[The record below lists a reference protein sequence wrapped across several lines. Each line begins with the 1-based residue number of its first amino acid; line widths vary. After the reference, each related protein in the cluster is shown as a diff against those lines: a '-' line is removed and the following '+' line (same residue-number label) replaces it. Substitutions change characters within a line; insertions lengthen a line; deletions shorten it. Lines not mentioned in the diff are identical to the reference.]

1 MAMLSLRARDALQ
14 HEDLRRKDSQV
25 NGIRTAGVAYQP
37 QTGSVAF
44 TEPPLSPPVAQ
55 PFAAVPV
62 QARVPVGAPVA
73 QVAQV
78 AQVAPVSQPEP
89 PAAALAAAPPQ
100 PAEAVH
106 GPAPLAPPDE
116 SVAVFVHLSSGER
129 VWAGRFDS
137 GVIAEQRALDIVR
150 ALNRPEPG
158 VWARFGNRLIRP
170 EAVVS
175 IELAPR
181 REE

>member
-1 MAMLSLRARDALQ
+1 M
-14 HEDLRRKDSQV
+14 

-44 TEPPLSPPVAQ
+44 TEPPLSAPVAR
-55 PFAAVPV
+55 PFEAVPV
-62 QARVPVGAPVA
+62 QAPVPVAAPVA
-73 QVAQV
+73 QVA
-78 AQVAPVSQPEP
+78 PVPQPEP
-89 PAAALAAAPPQ
+89 RAAAPVAAPPQ
-100 PAEAVH
+100 PAQAVH

-129 VWAGRFDS
+129 IWAGRFDS
-137 GVIAEQRALDIVR
+137 GVTAEQRAVDIVR
-150 ALNRPEPG
+150 SINRPEPG
-158 VWARFGNRLIRP
+158 VWAKFGNRLIRP

>member
-1 MAMLSLRARDALQ
+1 M
-14 HEDLRRKDSQV
+14 

-37 QTGSVAF
+37 QTASVAF
-44 TEPPLSPPVAQ
+44 TEPPLSAPAARPL
-55 PFAAVPV
+55 AAVPV
-62 QARVPVGAPVA
+62 QAPTP
-73 QVAQV
+73 V
-78 AQVAPVSQPEP
+78 AQVAPVPQPEP
-89 PAAALAAAPPQ
+89 PAASHVAAPQQ
-100 PAEAVH
+100 PVQPV
-106 GPAPLAPPDE
+106 PAPNPVAAPQDE

-137 GVIAEQRALDIVR
+137 GTLAEQRAVELVR
-150 ALNRPEPG
+150 AINRPEPG
-158 VWARFGNRLIRP
+158 VWAKFGNRLIRP

>member
-1 MAMLSLRARDALQ
+1 M
-14 HEDLRRKDSQV
+14 

-37 QTGSVAF
+37 QSASVAF
-44 TEPPLSPPVAQ
+44 TEPPLSPPAAR

-62 QARVPVGAPVA
+62 QAPAPVAAPVAPVA
-73 QVAQV
+73 QVA
-78 AQVAPVSQPEP
+78 PVPQPEP
-89 PAAALAAAPPQ
+89 PAAPQVAAPQQ
-100 PAEAVH
+100 PVQAVH
-106 GPAPLAPPDE
+106 APTPVTAPQDE

-129 VWAGRFDS
+129 VWAGRYDS
-137 GVIAEQRALDIVR
+137 GMLAEQRAIEIVR

-158 VWARFGNRLIRP
+158 VWAKFGNRLIRP
-170 EAVVS
+170 QAVVS

>member
-1 MAMLSLRARDALQ
+1 M
-14 HEDLRRKDSQV
+14 

-37 QTGSVAF
+37 QAASVAF
-44 TEPPLSPPVAQ
+44 TEPPLSPPVAR

-62 QARVPVGAPVA
+62 QAPAPVAAPVAPVA
-73 QVAQV
+73 QVA
-78 AQVAPVSQPEP
+78 PVPQPEQ
-89 PAAALAAAPPQ
+89 PAAPPVAAPPQ
-100 PAEAVH
+100 PVEAVH
-106 GPAPLAPPDE
+106 APAPLAPPDE

-129 VWAGRFDS
+129 IWAGRFDS
-137 GVIAEQRALDIVR
+137 AVIAEQRAMDIVR

-158 VWARFGNRLIRP
+158 VWAKFGNRLIRP

>member
-1 MAMLSLRARDALQ
+1 M
-14 HEDLRRKDSQV
+14 

-37 QTGSVAF
+37 QAASVAF
-44 TEPPLSPPVAQ
+44 TEPPLSPPVAR

-62 QARVPVGAPVA
+62 QAPAPVAAPVAPVA
-73 QVAQV
+73 QVA
-78 AQVAPVSQPEP
+78 PVPQPEP
-89 PAAALAAAPPQ
+89 PAAPPVAAPPQ
-100 PAEAVH
+100 PVEAVH
-106 GPAPLAPPDE
+106 APAPLAPPDE

-129 VWAGRFDS
+129 IWAGRFDS
-137 GVIAEQRALDIVR
+137 AVIAEQRAMDIVR

-158 VWARFGNRLIRP
+158 VWAKFGNRLIRP

>member
-1 MAMLSLRARDALQ
+1 
-14 HEDLRRKDSQV
+14 V

-37 QTGSVAF
+37 QAASVAF
-44 TEPPLSPPVAQ
+44 TEPPLSPPVAR

-62 QARVPVGAPVA
+62 QAPAPVAAPVAPVA
-73 QVAQV
+73 QVA
-78 AQVAPVSQPEP
+78 PVPQPEP
-89 PAAALAAAPPQ
+89 PAAPPVAAPPQ
-100 PAEAVH
+100 PVEAVH
-106 GPAPLAPPDE
+106 APAPLAPPDE

-129 VWAGRFDS
+129 IWAGRFDS
-137 GVIAEQRALDIVR
+137 AVIAEQRAMDIVR

-158 VWARFGNRLIRP
+158 VWAKFGNRLIRP

>member
-1 MAMLSLRARDALQ
+1 
-14 HEDLRRKDSQV
+14 V

-37 QTGSVAF
+37 QTASAAF
-44 TEPPLSPPVAQ
+44 TEPPLSAPVAR

-62 QARVPVGAPVA
+62 QAPVPVAAPSAPVA
-73 QVAQV
+73 QVA
-78 AQVAPVSQPEP
+78 PVPQPEP
-89 PAAALAAAPPQ
+89 PAAPHVAAPEQAVQAPT
-100 PAEAVH
+100 PMAESQ
-106 GPAPLAPPDE
+106 DE

-129 VWAGRFDS
+129 IWAGRFDS
-137 GVIAEQRALDIVR
+137 GVLAEQRAVEIIR

-158 VWARFGNRLIRP
+158 VWAKFGNRLIRP

-181 REE
+181 RRED

>member
-1 MAMLSLRARDALQ
+1 M
-14 HEDLRRKDSQV
+14 

-37 QTGSVAF
+37 QTASVAF
-44 TEPPLSPPVAQ
+44 TEPPLSPPVAR
-55 PFAAVPV
+55 PFAAVPA
-62 QARVPVGAPVA
+62 QAPVPVAAPVAPVA
-73 QVAQV
+73 QVA
-78 AQVAPVSQPEP
+78 PVPQPEP
-89 PAAALAAAPPQ
+89 PAAQQVAAPQQPVQAAHATVPAGAPQ
-100 PAEAVH
+100 
-106 GPAPLAPPDE
+106 DE

-129 VWAGRFDS
+129 IWAGRFDS
-137 GVIAEQRALDIVR
+137 GVTAEQRAVEIIR

-158 VWARFGNRLIRP
+158 VWAKFGNRLIRP